1 MGKRLGKGLDAFG
14 FDASM
19 LEELTPTEHEEV
31 QQIPIDQCR
40 PNPYQPR
47 KTFHADSIEEL
58 KDSILEYGIIQPL
71 VARKSIKG
79 YEIVVGERR
88 YRAAKEAGLETIPVI
103 VKELTDER
111 MMEIAL
117 LENLQRE
124 DLTPIEEAQAY
135 KNLITE
141 LNITQEELSKRLGKS
156 RSHIANMV
164 RLLSLP
170 DSVIAYV
177 NNGELSMGQ
186 GRALLGLKDKKLI
199 KEVVKEILEKNLN
212 VRQVEQLIQQLN
224 EEEKTKKTKPTR
236 KKREKD
242 IFIQETESVLREQ
255 LGTAV
260 SINKGKNKGKI
271 VIEFYNDDDLE
282 RIVSMLNK

>member
-1 MGKRLGKGLDAFG
+1 MVKRLGKGLDAFG
-14 FDASM
+14 FDPDVLDDLS
-19 LEELTPTEHEEV
+19 PKEHEEV
-31 QQIPIDQCR
+31 IQIPISECR

-88 YRAAKEAGLETIPVI
+88 YRAAKEAGLETVPVI
-103 VKELTDER
+103 VKDLTDER
-111 MMEIAL
+111 MMEVAL

-156 RSHIANMV
+156 RSHIANMI

-170 DSVIAYV
+170 DNIIAYV
-177 NNGELSMGQ
+177 NNGELSMGHA
-186 GRALLGLKDKKLI
+186 RALLAVKNKSKLTSI
-199 KEVVKEILEKNLN
+199 VKEITTKKLN
-212 VRQVEQLIQQLN
+212 VRQVEHLVNELNKNLQKKQSTKRKQL
-224 EEEKTKKTKPTR
+224 K
-236 KKREKD
+236 KD
-242 IFIQETESVLREQ
+242 IFIKEKESLLREHF
-255 LGTAV
+255 GTAV
-260 SINKGKNKGKI
+260 NITRGKKKGKI
-271 VIEFYNDDDLE
+271 EIEFYTEEDLE
-282 RIVSMLNK
+282 RIIELLKD